1 MLNRRAVRRGRCY
14 LLWALVGFAALQ
26 IAFGVA
32 IDWKLSAVRDAT
44 FVHKRWQLQARL
56 SEHPGAPLVLAL
68 GSSRTM
74 MGVLASRLHLS
85 SAGKPAVVYNYS
97 IPGSGPLTQLITLRR
112 LVNDGV
118 RPEAILIE
126 VMPGQFN
133 RVIGRPVD
141 EKNLDGGRLRAG
153 ELVSA
158 ARLAK
163 VPRILV
169 ANWLTARCL
178 PCYWYA
184 SELGLNG
191 AQRPEWRRPLG
202 AEPPLTD
209 GFGWQAGLWRVTPE
223 QRKLRTDFAVG
234 QYVDVYTKDEVAAEP
249 VRELRMMLEL
259 CREKGI
265 LVHLVVPPESSQF
278 RALYS
283 QAFVADFEAVLSD
296 ICREYALSL
305 TNAQDW
311 LADERFYDGLHE
323 LPEGAAE
330 YTRRLERTLL
340 SLENL
345 RSLPVT
351 DSVGLVRQSRHGR
364 DVRPDCSPDRPS

>member
-1 MLNRRAVRRGRCY
+1 MLNRRAVRRGRSY

-26 IAFGVA
+26 IALGVA
-32 IDWKLSAVRDAT
+32 IDWKLFAVRDAN
-44 FVHKRWQLQARL
+44 FVYKRWQLQARIA
-56 SEHPGAPLVLAL
+56 EHPGAPLVLAL
-68 GSSRTM
+68 GSSRTK
-74 MGVLASRLHLS
+74 MGLLASRLHLS
-85 SAGKPAVVYNYS
+85 SAGKPAVVYNYA

-118 RPEAILIE
+118 RPEAVLLE
-126 VMPGQFN
+126 LMPGQFN
-133 RVIGRPVD
+133 RVPGRPID

-163 VPRILV
+163 SPHVLV
-169 ANWLTARCL
+169 ANWLTSRCV

-191 AQRPEWRRPLG
+191 ARPPEWRRPLG
-202 AEPPLTD
+202 AEPPLSD
-209 GFGWQAGLWRVTPE
+209 GLGWEAGLMKVTPE
-223 QRKLRTDFAVG
+223 QRKQRTDFAVD
-234 QYVDVYTKDEVAAEP
+234 QYYDVYTKAGVAAEA
-249 VRELRMMLEL
+249 VRELRLMLDL

-278 RALYS
+278 RAIYN
-283 QAFVADFEAVLSD
+283 QEFVAEFEATLSN

-305 TNAQDW
+305 TNAQEW

-330 YTRRLERTLL
+330 YTERLERTLL
-340 SLENL
+340 SLEHI
-345 RSLPVT
+345 RSLPVART
-351 DSVGLVRQSRHGR
+351 VGLAHRGR
-364 DVRPDCSPDRPS
+364 PG

>member
-1 MLNRRAVRRGRCY
+1 MLNRRAVRRGRSY

-44 FVHKRWQLQARL
+44 FVYKRWQLQARMAD
-56 SEHPGAPLVLAL
+56 HPGAPLVLAL

-74 MGVLASRLHLS
+74 MGVRASRLHLS
-85 SAGKPAVVYNYS
+85 SAGKPVVVYNYA

-118 RPEAILIE
+118 RPQALLLE

-133 RVIGRPVD
+133 RVTGRSVD

-163 VPRILV
+163 VPHLLV
-169 ANWLTARCL
+169 ANWLTSRCV

-191 AQRPEWRRPLG
+191 AHRPEWGRPLG

-209 GFGWQAGLWRVTPE
+209 GLGWQAGLWRVTPE
-223 QRKLRTDFAVG
+223 QRKQRTDFAVS
-234 QYVDVYTKDEVAAEP
+234 QYYDVYTKDGVAAEP
-249 VRELRMMLEL
+249 VRELRLMLEL

-283 QAFVADFEAVLSD
+283 QTFVGEFEATLSN
-296 ICREYALSL
+296 ICREYSLSL
-305 TNAQDW
+305 TNAQEW

-323 LPEGAAE
+323 LPEGASE
-330 YTRRLERTLL
+330 YTERLERTLL
-340 SLENL
+340 SLENI

-351 DSVGLVRQSRHGR
+351 YPVGLVHHSRPG
-364 DVRPDCSPDRPS
+364 